1 MKKTFALLLVLLLIT
16 GMLAACAEKEKE
28 PDTPPSPPQP
38 QYQDAK
44 PLAEALDQ
52 AEGYNYTYIHETE
65 YGKAT
70 ISRNGDDVY
79 ILDESEDRINKTA
92 YVKDTEKNQFRL
104 YRFDLTENCWKQ
116 YVATP
121 TQYQMN
127 LQGLLEEMETGTKP
141 SAQNLMRDAM
151 RNPAFLASALGVIF
165 GLLGIIK
172 ALMAGPFGEAYLA
185 SEQLLTAPMTAMILL
200 VVGYSLKPELSS
212 LKPCLQTILLR
223 AVVQAGA
230 IALTVAGLKY
240 LMPGDDLLVLAAVI
254 YMSAPATFSMQSFL
268 KTKQGSAYA
277 ATVSSLYCFISIA
290 VYAIAAL
297 VMAR

>member
-92 YVKDTEKNQFRL
+92 YVKDTGKNQFRL

-127 LQGLLEEMETGTKP
+127 LQGLLEEMEFQRKQILPALKDAEADSSGAYSVKL
-141 SAQNLMRDAM
+141 SDGRSVRVFAQNDVLIVQSDSDSVR
-151 RNPAFLASALGVIF
+151 FSAVGT
-165 GLLGIIK
+165 
-172 ALMAGPFGEAYLA
+172 
-185 SEQLLTAPMTAMILL
+185 SEVPLTDEMKNAP
-200 VVGYSLKPELSS
+200 EE
-212 LKPCLQTILLR
+212 
-223 AVVQAGA
+223 
-230 IALTVAGLKY
+230 KY
-240 LMPGDDLLVLAAVI
+240 TH
-254 YMSAPATFSMQSFL
+254 SQF
-268 KTKQGSAYA
+268 
-277 ATVSSLYCFISIA
+277 
-290 VYAIAAL
+290 
-297 VMAR
+297 

>member
-1 MKKTFALLLVLLLIT
+1 MKKTFALLLVLLLMA

-104 YRFDLTENCWKQ
+104 YRFDLTENSWKQ
-116 YVATP
+116 YVVTP

-127 LQGLLEEMETGTKP
+127 LQGLLEEMEFQRKQILPALKDAEADSSGAYSVKL
-141 SAQNLMRDAM
+141 SDGRSVRVFAQNDVLIVQSDSDSVR
-151 RNPAFLASALGVIF
+151 FSAVGT
-165 GLLGIIK
+165 
-172 ALMAGPFGEAYLA
+172 
-185 SEQLLTAPMTAMILL
+185 SEVPLTDEMKNAP
-200 VVGYSLKPELSS
+200 EE
-212 LKPCLQTILLR
+212 
-223 AVVQAGA
+223 
-230 IALTVAGLKY
+230 KY
-240 LMPGDDLLVLAAVI
+240 TH
-254 YMSAPATFSMQSFL
+254 SQF
-268 KTKQGSAYA
+268 
-277 ATVSSLYCFISIA
+277 
-290 VYAIAAL
+290 
-297 VMAR
+297 